1 MRIMRKFD
9 TTKCWF
15 LFLEDV
21 VRYEDMMPIANPG
34 RSCNDFS
41 ADLAIH
47 ANDFSADLA
56 IHADGASFG
65 VAYCKALPSRWVH
78 PAGDQKYGRLPSV
91 RDGRRRPRG
100 AFERNA
106 APNTDITY
114 TNPPNTALNH
124 SEKTETKFKL
134 I

>member
-1 MRIMRKFD
+1 MRKFNN
-9 TTKCWF
+9 TKCWF

-21 VRYEDMMPIANPG
+21 VRYEDMMPIVNPG

-47 ANDFSADLA
+47 DNDFSADLA
-56 IHADGASFG
+56 SHADGTNFG

-78 PAGDQKYGRLPSV
+78 PAGDQKYRRLPSV

-100 AFERNA
+100 TVERNA
-106 APNTDITY
+106 AANTDVTY
-114 TNPPNTALNH
+114 TNSSNTALNYTK
-124 SEKTETKFKL
+124 ETETKLKNK
-134 I
+134 